1 MSSELGWTHLLQK
14 FMSSGL
20 LLKSHKDIAEPAIL
34 FPTSD
39 VLSFPN
45 VAARTALRTHTLND
59 IWVIFP

>member
-14 FMSSGL
+14 FMSSGIHF
-20 LLKSHKDIAEPAIL
+20 KSHKDIAEQAIL

-45 VAARTALRTHTLND
+45 VAARTALRTHIVND
-59 IWVIFP
+59 TWVIFP